1 MSDIQNEF
9 HNVNDIKRKLS
20 TSVADLWHI
29 WVDPDS
35 DPDIYVIDLQ
45 DKAKE
50 IFLHNKKESQN
61 YRN

>member
-35 DPDIYVIDLQ
+35 DPDSDPDPRMRIR
-45 DKAKE
+45 
-50 IFLHNKKESQN
+50 IFYISN
-61 YRN
+61 

>member
-9 HNVNDIKRKLS
+9 QNVNDIKRKLS

-35 DPDIYVIDLQ
+35 DPDSDPQIYADPNT
-45 DKAKE
+45 DPG
-50 IFLHNKKESQN
+50 SGS
-61 YRN
+61 

>member
-35 DPDIYVIDLQ
+35 DPDPDIYVIDLQ
-45 DKAKE
+45 DKSKGN
-50 IFLHNKKESQN
+50 FFTQ
-61 YRN
+61 

>member
-20 TSVADLWHI
+20 TSVADLWRI

-35 DPDIYVIDLQ
+35 DPDPDPALDPKTSIIQ
-45 DKAKE
+45 
-50 IFLHNKKESQN
+50 KK
-61 YRN
+61 